1 MHRLRKVN
9 NDAILLYSDVILNPN
24 TNSDD
29 IYHATAQSSQVT
41 SPTVVH
47 KQAHAQKVTAMTTNI
62 RTQSR
67 DLGET
72 ETRVGVRSA
81 RQRTATHTYN
91 KQLTCTR
98 WLDNGVLV
106 CTLRN
111 PLRDTVKQVPDVTK
125 WATLYFPL
133 HKTNVKARSLD
144 IDQVPFSRVY
154 GPRRSR
160 RS

>member
-24 TNSDD
+24 TNCDD

-81 RQRTATHTYN
+81 GLQTATHTH
-91 KQLTCTR
+91 THTH
-98 WLDNGVLV
+98 
-106 CTLRN
+106 TL
-111 PLRDTVKQVPDVTK
+111 Q
-125 WATLYFPL
+125 ATYVYKVVRQWCFSLYL
-133 HKTNVKARSLD
+133 A
-144 IDQVPFSRVY
+144 
-154 GPRRSR
+154 
-160 RS
+160 

>member
-9 NDAILLYSDVILNPN
+9 NDAILNSN

-72 ETRVGVRSA
+72 ETRVGVRSNG
-81 RQRTATHTYN
+81 QQTVTHEYY

-98 WLDNGVLV
+98 
-106 CTLRN
+106 
-111 PLRDTVKQVPDVTK
+111 
-125 WATLYFPL
+125 
-133 HKTNVKARSLD
+133 
-144 IDQVPFSRVY
+144 
-154 GPRRSR
+154 
-160 RS
+160 